1 MAATFLSQEAHD
13 RLTAELE
20 DLKTNGRPAISA
32 EIEVARAHGDLREN
46 AEYHAAKDEQGRME
60 ARIRQ
65 LEALLRDAVVGVDAA
80 TDAVAP
86 GVVVTLDL
94 EGDVEE
100 YLVGSRE
107 DRHPELTVLSVESP
121 LGRAVLGAEVG
132 AERTFETPA
141 GASLRVRVTAI
152 RLP

>member
-1 MAATFLSQEAHD
+1 
-13 RLTAELE
+13 
-20 DLKTNGRPAISA
+20 
-32 EIEVARAHGDLREN
+32 
-46 AEYHAAKDEQGRME
+46 ME

-65 LEALLRDAVVGVDAA
+65 LEALLRDAVVGVDAS